1 MKKEDIKAYM
11 LNETTGTKKILY
23 VIPMQIDDSWVWYG
37 RYNGYGKAATS
48 KEAAKNIVE
57 NEIIP
62 NCQKGERK

>member
-1 MKKEDIKAYM
+1 MKQADVKAYM
-11 LNETTGTKKILY
+11 LNGDGNGTKKILY
-23 VIPMQIDDSWVWYG
+23 VIPIKIDDSWTWYG

-62 NCQKGERK
+62 NCKEV